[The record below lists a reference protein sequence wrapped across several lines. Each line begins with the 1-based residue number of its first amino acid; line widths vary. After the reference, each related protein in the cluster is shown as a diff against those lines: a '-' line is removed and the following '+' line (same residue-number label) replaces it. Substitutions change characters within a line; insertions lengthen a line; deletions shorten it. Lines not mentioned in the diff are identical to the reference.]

1 MLILLSALAGGR
13 AAIHIPVEG
22 GEINSNLDNSQN
34 LDSRARDLGAKA
46 VNGDDTKKRL
56 HKVGV

>member
-34 LDSRARDLGAKA
+34 LQGNTPLG
-46 VNGDDTKKRL
+46 VSELGMCDTCSLFSFLR
-56 HKVGV
+56 